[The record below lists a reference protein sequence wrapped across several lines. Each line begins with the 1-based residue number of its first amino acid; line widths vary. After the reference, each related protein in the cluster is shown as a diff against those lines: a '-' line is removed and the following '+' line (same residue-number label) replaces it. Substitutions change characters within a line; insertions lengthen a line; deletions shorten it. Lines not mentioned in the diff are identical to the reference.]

1 MSENVLPRKKI
12 KFSETISSLEPSAT
26 LEITSKAK
34 DMVKKGEDV
43 VILAAGEPDFDTPV
57 SVRKAALQAMERGE
71 TRYTPAAGTL
81 SLRKAIAEKLKR
93 DNGVEYSPGEIVVSC
108 GAKHSIYNTLRVLC
122 NPGDEVIVVH
132 PYWLSYPE
140 MVTLAG
146 GKPVII
152 NTSADAGFRVSPSDI
167 RKAVTSKTKAIIINS
182 PSNPAGAVYDEK
194 ELRDIAE
201 VCLEKGVVII
211 SDEIYEK
218 IMFDGKKHFSIA
230 AVSAAVRDITVVI
243 NGVSKGYAMTGWR
256 IGYAAAERTLASLI
270 SNFQSQTTSN
280 PCSIS
285 QAAAEYAMTSLE
297 LEDEIKRNCAEYR
310 KRRDVMLELFSGQEK
325 IKPFIPLGAFYMFCD
340 VSRTGMGSVEF
351 SERLLKEKKVAVIPG
366 GPFGDDKYVRLS
378 FATDL
383 ETIKKGVGRITQ
395 WVREA

>member
-194 ELRDIAE
+194 ELRDIAD

-218 IMFDGKKHFSIA
+218 IMFDSKKHFSIA
-230 AVSAAVRDITVVI
+230 AVSPAVRDITVVI
-243 NGVSKGYAMTGWR
+243 NGVSKSYAMTGWR

-297 LEDEIKRNCAEYR
+297 LEDEIRRNCAEYR

>member
-243 NGVSKGYAMTGWR
+243 NGVSKSYAMTGWR

>member
-1 MSENVLPRKKI
+1 MSENVLSRKKI

-230 AVSAAVRDITVVI
+230 AVSPAVRDITVVI
-243 NGVSKGYAMTGWR
+243 NGVSKSYAMTGWR